1 MNRKNIWLII
11 PSALLPCVLLLTLV
25 VIFFSAFFFPFPEE
39 YLYLYTLF
47 GQGVILHFFVY
58 TLVSVPLAVT
68 CFVLCITKKYDSLSI
83 AKTAMIIKLVQ
94 IPIFVVIFILGALFF
109 ITIFTMAVSFV
120 MFLVDVC
127 TVFAT
132 GLLTLAAVINA
143 SRSGEIPIKRSF
155 WIIILQCIFCL
166 DVVASVIFYIQ
177 LKRER
182 KRVSENRELQESAT
196 FE

>member
-1 MNRKNIWLII
+1 MNRRNIWLII

-25 VIFFSAFFFPFPEE
+25 VIFFSGSLPFPDE
-39 YLYLYTLF
+39 YLGLYTIF

-58 TLVSVPLAVT
+58 ALVSVPLAVT

-83 AKTAMIIKLVQ
+83 AKTAMIIKLAQ
-94 IPIFVVIFILGALFF
+94 IPVFIVIFVLGVLFF
-109 ITIFTMAVSFV
+109 ITIFTMAFSFV

-143 SRSGEIPIKRSF
+143 SKSGEIPIKRSF
-155 WIIILQCIFCL
+155 WVIILQCVFCL
-166 DVVASVIFYIQ
+166 DVVAAVIFYIQ
-177 LKRER
+177 LKNER
-182 KRVSENRELQESAT
+182 RRASEHRALQESAT